1 MFFIYK
7 KLICMKKNIL
17 IILAHPAKK
26 SLCESIAN
34 EYYQKLLN
42 EKNTVKLIKL
52 KDLKFDLNL
61 YEGYS
66 EEQLLEKDLQKIQ
79 KDILWANHLVF
90 VFPTWWGTYPALLK
104 GFVDRVFLPGF
115 AYKFHKG
122 SIFQE
127 KLLKG
132 KSAHLITTMNSPS
145 WFYNFYY
152 FASGVR
158 SLKTA
163 VLEFCGV
170 SPVKVTIIDN
180 ARKLK
185 PEDFK
190 KIKIFNK

>member
-1 MFFIYK
+1 
-7 KLICMKKNIL
+7 MKKNIL

-34 EYYQKLLN
+34 EYYQKLWN

-79 KDILWANHLVF
+79 KDILWANHLIF

-115 AYKFHKG
+115 A
-122 SIFQE
+122 
-127 KLLKG
+127 
-132 KSAHLITTMNSPS
+132 
-145 WFYNFYY
+145 
-152 FASGVR
+152 
-158 SLKTA
+158 
-163 VLEFCGV
+163 
-170 SPVKVTIIDN
+170 
-180 ARKLK
+180 
-185 PEDFK
+185 
-190 KIKIFNK
+190 